1 MWIEG
6 FEREECLG
14 GEKIDS
20 VKRDRGEVK
29 KNDVE
34 PLYRKFIKLDKSRGV
49 ERC

>member
-29 KNDVE
+29 KNA
-34 PLYRKFIKLDKSRGV
+34 
-49 ERC
+49 